1 MMMFLK
7 NILWSIAGSL
17 IAITIRL
24 ISPVRLYKIGRLP
37 SHEIGHYATNVEV
50 YLCEKEAQVNGQNKK
65 SIDIW
70 YRNPTSGVSNQQL
83 DKMWARTIR
92 ISDSPVVRYADAIS
106 RRLPGGARFS
116 ITHHDRDAY
125 ALFDKMPPHLSF
137 TSDEI
142 LEGEKFLDSVRTQP
156 DQKFIC
162 LAVRDSSYKRAQFE
176 DRDIAKDD
184 YRNNDIRNYQE
195 VAEQLAKDGY
205 LVFRMGAKVERPFV
219 TDSPQVIDYAS
230 NGMRSEFL
238 DIYLGANCE
247 LFISSVL
254 GIDSIPEIFRRPRVL
269 TNYIPI
275 GNFGKYGPRDLV
287 IPKQYW
293 LNSESRFLRFSEIV
307 ASTNGLGS
315 CTSSYEYETAG
326 IKLVENTPTEILQA
340 TRELLDRHQGAFAH
354 SEQDRQLI
362 SKFWS
367 NYYRLEPAPIKSAV
381 GGQEPNIGM
390 QFLRDNLHWVN

>member
-1 MMMFLK
+1 MKFVVRLLQL
-7 NILWSIAGSL
+7 ISGSI
-17 IAITIRL
+17 IAIAIR
-24 ISPVRLYKIGRLP
+24 IVYPVRHYKFGRLP

-50 YLCEKEAQVNGQNKK
+50 HLCEKEAQVNNHNKK

-70 YRNPTSGVSNQQL
+70 YRNPTAGVSNQQL
-83 DKMWARTIR
+83 DKMWARTIK
-92 ISDSPVVRYADAIS
+92 ISTSPIVRYADVIS
-106 RRLPGGARFS
+106 RRLPGGSRFS
-116 ITHHDRDAY
+116 IMHHDRDAY
-125 ALFDKMPPHLSF
+125 ALFDKTAPHLSF

-156 DQKFIC
+156 NQKFIC

-176 DRDIAKDD
+176 DRDIAKDE
-184 YRNNDIRNYQE
+184 YRNNDIRKYQE

-205 LVFRMGAKVERPFV
+205 LVFRMGAKVEHPFV
-219 TDSPQVIDYAS
+219 TNSPQVIDYAS

-293 LNSESRFLRFSEIV
+293 LNSESRLLRFSEIV

-315 CTSSYEYETAG
+315 CTSSYEYEMAG
-326 IKLVENTPTEILQA
+326 IKLVENTPTEILHA
-340 TRELLDRHQGAFAH
+340 TRELLNRHHGIFVQ
-354 SEQDRQLI
+354 SEQDSQLI

-367 NYYRLEPAPIKSAV
+367 NYYRLEPAPIRSAV
-381 GGQEPNIGM
+381 SGQEPNIGI
-390 QFLRDNLHWVN
+390 QFLRDNMHWVN

>member
-1 MMMFLK
+1 MFVK
-7 NILWSIAGSL
+7 SIFWFVAGL
-17 IAITIRL
+17 LVAIAIRL
-24 ISPVRLYKIGRLP
+24 IRPVRYYRLGRLP

-50 YLCEKEAQVNGQNKK
+50 YLCEKDAEVNSHTKK
-65 SIDIW
+65 SVDIW
-70 YRNPTSGVSNQQL
+70 YRNPTSGVSNQQF

-92 ISDSPVVRYADAIS
+92 ISGSPTIRYADAIS
-106 RRLPGGARFS
+106 RRLPGGAKYS
-116 ITHHDRDAY
+116 IQHHDRDAY

-142 LEGEKFLDSVRTQP
+142 LEGEKFLDSVRTHP
-156 DQKFIC
+156 GQKFVC
-162 LAVRDSSYKRAQFE
+162 LAVRDSSYKREQFE
-176 DRDIAKDD
+176 DRDVAKDD
-184 YRNNDIRNYQE
+184 YRNNDIDNYQK

-219 TDSPQVIDYAS
+219 TDSPLVIDYAS

-275 GNFGKYGPRDLV
+275 GNFGKYGPRDLI

-293 LNSESRFLRFSEIV
+293 LKSESRFLRFSEIV
-307 ASTNGLGS
+307 ASTKGLGS
-315 CTSSYEYETAG
+315 CTSSYEYERTG
-326 IKLVENTPTEILQA
+326 LKLVENTPQEILDA
-340 TRELLDRHQGAFAH
+340 TYELLNRRRGIWM
-354 SEQDRQLI
+354 QL
-362 SKFWS
+362 STSQELVAKFWF
-367 NYYRLEPAPIKSAV
+367 YYYQLNPKPIQSHVK
-381 GGQEPNIGM
+381 GQEPLIGSN
-390 QFLRDNLHWVN
+390 FLQDNLHWTM

>member
-1 MMMFLK
+1 MMFVK
-7 NILWSIAGSL
+7 SIFWFVAGL
-17 IAITIRL
+17 LVAVAIRL
-24 ISPVRLYKIGRLP
+24 IRPVRYYRLGRLP

-50 YLCEKEAQVNGQNKK
+50 YLCEKDAEVNSHTKK
-65 SIDIW
+65 SLDIW

-92 ISDSPVVRYADAIS
+92 ISGSPIIRYADAIS
-106 RRLPGGARFS
+106 RRLPGGARYS
-116 ITHHDRDAY
+116 IQHHDRDAY
-125 ALFDKMPPHLSF
+125 ALFDQMPPHLSF

-142 LEGEKFLDSVRTQP
+142 FEGEKFLDSVRTHP
-156 DQKFIC
+156 GQKFIC
-162 LAVRDSSYKRAQFE
+162 LAVRDSSYKREQFE
-176 DRDIAKDD
+176 DRDVAKDD
-184 YRNNDIRNYQE
+184 YRNNDIDNYQK

-205 LVFRMGAKVERPFV
+205 LVFRMGAKVERQFV
-219 TDSPQVIDYAS
+219 TGSPLVIDYAS

-275 GNFGKYGPRDLV
+275 GNFGKYGPRDLI

-293 LNSESRFLRFSEIV
+293 LKSESRFLRFSEIV

-315 CTSSYEYETAG
+315 CTSSYEYERAG
-326 IKLVENTPTEILQA
+326 LELVENTPQEILDA
-340 TRELLDRHQGAFAH
+340 TYELLNRRRGTWT
-354 SEQDRQLI
+354 QL
-362 SKFWS
+362 STSQELVAKFWF
-367 NYYRLEPAPIKSAV
+367 YYYQLNPKPIQSHVKS
-381 GGQEPNIGM
+381 QEPLIGSN
-390 QFLRDNLHWVN
+390 FLQDNLHWTM

>member
-1 MMMFLK
+1 MMFLI

-92 ISDSPVVRYADAIS
+92 ISDSPVVRYVDAIS

-116 ITHHDRDAY
+116 ITHHDRDAF
-125 ALFDKMPPHLSF
+125 ALFDKTPPHLSF
-137 TSDEI
+137 TADEI

>member
-1 MMMFLK
+1 MMLLK
-7 NILWSIAGSL
+7 NILFSIVGLLFAL
-17 IAITIRL
+17 TVRAIYPFRH
-24 ISPVRLYKIGRLP
+24 YKIGRLP

-50 YLCEKEAQVNGQNKK
+50 YLCEKEAQVNGHNKR
-65 SIDIW
+65 SVDIW
-70 YRNPTSGVSNQQL
+70 YRNPTAGVSNQQL
-83 DKMWARTIR
+83 DKMWARTIK
-92 ISDSPVVRYADAIS
+92 ISTSPIMRYTDTIS
-106 RRLPGGARFS
+106 RRLSFGSKFS
-116 ITHHDRDAY
+116 ITHHDRDAF

-137 TSDEI
+137 TSEEI
-142 LEGEKFLDSVRTQP
+142 LEGEKFLDSVRIHP
-156 DQKFIC
+156 AQKFIC

-219 TDSPQVIDYAS
+219 SNSPQVIDYAS

-275 GNFGKYGPRDLV
+275 GNFGKYGPRDLI

-293 LNSESRFLRFSEIV
+293 LKSESRFLRFSEIV

-315 CTSSYEYETAG
+315 CTSSYEYEKADITL
-326 IKLVENTPTEILQA
+326 IENTPTEILHA
-340 TRELLDRHQGAFAH
+340 TRELLDRHHGNFAQFG
-354 SEQDRQLI
+354 QDNQLI

-367 NYYRLEPAPIKSAV
+367 YYYRLQPAPISSAV
-381 GGQEPNIGM
+381 CGQEPNICIE
-390 QFLRDNLHWVN
+390 FLRNNPHWVN

>member
-1 MMMFLK
+1 MMLLK
-7 NILWSIAGSL
+7 NILWSIAGFL
-17 IAITIRL
+17 IAIAIRL
-24 ISPVRLYKIGRLP
+24 ISPVRRYKIGRLP
-37 SHEIGHYATNVEV
+37 SHEIGHYATNIEV

-92 ISDSPVVRYADAIS
+92 ISDSPVVRYADAMS

-125 ALFDKMPPHLSF
+125 ALFDKTPPHLSF
-137 TSDEI
+137 TADEI

-176 DRDIAKDD
+176 DRDITKDD

-205 LVFRMGAKVERPFV
+205 LVFRMGAKVEHPFV
-219 TDSPQVIDYAS
+219 TNSPQVIDYAA

-354 SEQDRQLI
+354 SEQDSQLI

-381 GGQEPNIGM
+381 GGQEPNVGM

>member
-1 MMMFLK
+1 MMFVK
-7 NILWSIAGSL
+7 SVFWFVAGL
-17 IAITIRL
+17 LVAIKIRL
-24 ISPVRLYKIGRLP
+24 IRPVRNYRLGRLP

-50 YLCEKEAQVNGQNKK
+50 YLCEKDAEVNSHTKK
-65 SIDIW
+65 AVDIW
-70 YRNPTSGVSNQQL
+70 YRNPTARVSNHQL

-92 ISDSPVVRYADAIS
+92 ISDSPIIRYADAIS
-106 RRLPGGARFS
+106 RRLPGGTKNS
-116 ITHHDRDAY
+116 IQHHDRDAY

-142 LEGEKFLDSVRTQP
+142 LEGEKFLDSVRTHP
-156 DQKFIC
+156 GQKFIC
-162 LAVRDSSYKRAQFE
+162 LAVRDSSYKREQFG
-176 DRDIAKDD
+176 DRDVAKDD
-184 YRNNDIRNYQE
+184 YRNNNIDNYQK

-219 TDSPQVIDYAS
+219 ADSPLVIDYAS

-254 GIDSIPEIFRRPRVL
+254 GIDSIPEIFRRPRLL
-269 TNYIPI
+269 TNYIPV
-275 GNFGKYGPRDLV
+275 GNFGKYGPRDLI

-293 LNSESRFLRFSEIV
+293 LKSESRFLRFSEIV

-326 IKLVENTPTEILQA
+326 IELVENTPTEILQA
-340 TRELLDRHQGAFAH
+340 ACELLDRHQGSFEQ
-354 SEQDRQLI
+354 SETDRQLI
-362 SKFWS
+362 AKFWS
-367 NYYRLEPAPIKSAV
+367 NYYRLNPAPIKSAV
-381 GGQEPNIGM
+381 SGQEPNIGIE
-390 QFLRDNLHWVN
+390 FLRNNLHWVN

>member
-1 MMMFLK
+1 MMFLK

-116 ITHHDRDAY
+116 ITHHDRDAF
-125 ALFDKMPPHLSF
+125 ALFDKTPPHLSF
-137 TSDEI
+137 TADEI

-381 GGQEPNIGM
+381 GGQEPNIGT